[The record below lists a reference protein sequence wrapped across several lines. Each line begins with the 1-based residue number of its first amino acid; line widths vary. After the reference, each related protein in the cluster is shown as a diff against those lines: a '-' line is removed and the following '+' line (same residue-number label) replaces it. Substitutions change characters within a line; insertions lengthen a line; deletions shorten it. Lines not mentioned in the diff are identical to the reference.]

1 MSLKE
6 RINED
11 MKAAMRSGETAK
23 RDAIRLLNAAI
34 KQQEVDGRVTLGDA
48 DIVAV
53 IEKMLKQRRDS
64 ISQYEAAGRQELA
77 DAEKFEVQ
85 VLSQYMPARMSAE
98 DIAVAVQAAVA
109 ETGASRASDMG
120 KVMAVLKPRLAG
132 KADMGEVS
140 RQVKAALSGAGV

>member
-6 RINED
+6 RINEE
-11 MKAAMRSGETAK
+11 MKAAMRNGETAK

-98 DIAVAVQAAVA
+98 DIAVAVQAAVV

-120 KVMAVLKPRLAG
+120 KVMAVLKPQLAG

>member
-6 RINED
+6 RINEE
-11 MKAAMRSGETAK
+11 MKAAMRNGETAK

-98 DIAVAVQAAVA
+98 AIAVAVQAAVV
-109 ETGASRASDMG
+109 EMGASRASDMG
-120 KVMAVLKPRLAG
+120 KVMAVLKPKLAG

>member
-6 RINED
+6 RINEE

-98 DIAVAVQAAVA
+98 DIAVAVQAAVV

-120 KVMAVLKPRLAG
+120 KVMAVLKPQLAG

>member
-6 RINED
+6 RINEE
-11 MKAAMRSGETAK
+11 MKAAMRNGETAK

-98 DIAVAVQAAVA
+98 AIAVAVQAAVV

-120 KVMAVLKPRLAG
+120 KVMAVLKPKLAG

>member
-6 RINED
+6 RINEE
-11 MKAAMRSGETAK
+11 MKAAMRNGETAK

-98 DIAVAVQAAVA
+98 DIAVAVQAAVV

-120 KVMAVLKPRLAG
+120 KVMAVLKPKLAG

>member
-6 RINED
+6 RINEE
-11 MKAAMRSGETAK
+11 MKAAMRNGETAK

-98 DIAVAVQAAVA
+98 AIAVAVQAAVV

-140 RQVKAALSGAGV
+140 QQVKAALSGAGV

>member
-1 MSLKE
+1 
-6 RINED
+6 
-11 MKAAMRSGETAK
+11 MRNGETAK

-77 DAEKFEVQ
+77 DAEKFEAQ
-85 VLSQYMPARMSAE
+85 VLSQYMPAQMSAE
-98 DIAVAVQAAVA
+98 AIAVAVQAAVV

-120 KVMAVLKPRLAG
+120 KVMAVLKPQLAG

>member
-6 RINED
+6 RINEE
-11 MKAAMRSGETAK
+11 MKAAMRNGETAK

-98 DIAVAVQAAVA
+98 AIAVAVQAAVV

-120 KVMAVLKPRLAG
+120 KVMAVLKPQLAG

>member
-6 RINED
+6 RINEE
-11 MKAAMRSGETAK
+11 MKAAMRNGETAK

-85 VLSQYMPARMSAE
+85 VLSQYMPARMSA
-98 DIAVAVQAAVA
+98 
-109 ETGASRASDMG
+109 
-120 KVMAVLKPRLAG
+120 
-132 KADMGEVS
+132 
-140 RQVKAALSGAGV
+140 

>member
-6 RINED
+6 RINEE
-11 MKAAMRSGETAK
+11 MKAAMRNGETAK

-98 DIAVAVQAAVA
+98 AIAVAVQAAVV

-120 KVMAVLKPRLAG
+120 KVMAVLKPKLAG

-140 RQVKAALSGAGV
+140 RQVRAALSGAGV

>member
-6 RINED
+6 RINEE
-11 MKAAMRSGETAK
+11 MKAAMRNGETAK

-98 DIAVAVQAAVA
+98 AIAVAVQAAVV
-109 ETGASRASDMG
+109 EMGASRASDMG
-120 KVMAVLKPRLAG
+120 KVMAVLKPQLAG

>member
-6 RINED
+6 RINEE
-11 MKAAMRSGETAK
+11 MKAAMRNGETAK

-85 VLSQYMPARMSAE
+85 VLSQYMPAQMSAE
-98 DIAVAVQAAVA
+98 AIAVAVQAAMV

>member
-120 KVMAVLKPRLAG
+120 KVMAVLKPQLAG

>member
-6 RINED
+6 RINEE
-11 MKAAMRSGETAK
+11 MKAAMRNGETAK

-85 VLSQYMPARMSAE
+85 VLSQYMSARMSAE
-98 DIAVAVQAAVA
+98 DIAVVVQAAVV

-120 KVMAVLKPRLAG
+120 KVMAVLKPQLAG

>member
-6 RINED
+6 RINEE
-11 MKAAMRSGETAK
+11 MKAAMRNGETAK

-85 VLSQYMPARMSAE
+85 VLSQYIPARMSAE
-98 DIAVAVQAAVA
+98 DIAVAVQAAVV

-120 KVMAVLKPRLAG
+120 KVMAVLKPQLAG
-132 KADMGEVS
+132 KVDMGEVS

>member
-6 RINED
+6 RINEE
-11 MKAAMRSGETAK
+11 MKAAMRNGETAK

-85 VLSQYMPARMSAE
+85 VLSQYMPAQMSAE
-98 DIAVAVQAAVA
+98 AIAVAVQAAVV

-120 KVMAVLKPRLAG
+120 KVMAVLKPQLAG

>member
-6 RINED
+6 RINEE
-11 MKAAMRSGETAK
+11 MKAAMRNGETAK

-98 DIAVAVQAAVA
+98 DIAVAVQAAVV
-109 ETGASRASDMG
+109 ETGASRASDLG
-120 KVMAVLKPRLAG
+120 KVMAVLKPQLAG
-132 KADMGEVS
+132 KAVLGEVS
-140 RQVKAALSGAGV
+140 RQVNAALSGAGV

>member
-6 RINED
+6 RINEE
-11 MKAAMRSGETAK
+11 MKAAMRNGETAK

-85 VLSQYMPARMSAE
+85 VLSQYMPAQMSAE
-98 DIAVAVQAAVA
+98 AIAVAVQAAMV

-120 KVMAVLKPRLAG
+120 KVMAVLKPQLAG

>member
-6 RINED
+6 RINEE
-11 MKAAMRSGETAK
+11 MKAAMRNGETAK

-98 DIAVAVQAAVA
+98 AIAVAVQAAVV
-109 ETGASRASDMG
+109 EMGASRASDMG

-140 RQVKAALSGAGV
+140 QQVKAALSGAGV

>member
-6 RINED
+6 RINEE
-11 MKAAMRSGETAK
+11 MKAAMRNGETAK

-48 DIVAV
+48 DIVSV

-98 DIAVAVQAAVA
+98 DIAVAVQAAVV

-120 KVMAVLKPRLAG
+120 KVMAVLKPQLAG

>member
-6 RINED
+6 RINEE
-11 MKAAMRSGETAK
+11 MKAAMRNGETAK

-85 VLSQYMPARMSAE
+85 VLSQYIPARMSAE
-98 DIAVAVQAAVA
+98 DIAVAVQAAVV

-120 KVMAVLKPRLAG
+120 KVMAVLKPQLAG

>member
-1 MSLKE
+1 M
-6 RINED
+6 
-11 MKAAMRSGETAK
+11 
-23 RDAIRLLNAAI
+23 NAAI

-98 DIAVAVQAAVA
+98 DIAVAVQAAVV

-120 KVMAVLKPRLAG
+120 KVMAVLKPQLAG

>member
-6 RINED
+6 RINEE
-11 MKAAMRSGETAK
+11 MKAAMRNGETAK

>member
-6 RINED
+6 RINEE
-11 MKAAMRSGETAK
+11 MKAAMRNGETAK

-98 DIAVAVQAAVA
+98 DIAVAVQAAVV

>member
-64 ISQYEAAGRQELA
+64 ISKYEAAGRQELA

>member
-1 MSLKE
+1 
-6 RINED
+6 
-11 MKAAMRSGETAK
+11 MRNGETAK

-85 VLSQYMPARMSAE
+85 VLSQYMPAQMSAE
-98 DIAVAVQAAVA
+98 AIAVAVQAAVV

-120 KVMAVLKPRLAG
+120 KVMAVLKPQLAG

>member
-6 RINED
+6 RINEE
-11 MKAAMRSGETAK
+11 MKAAMRNGETAK

-120 KVMAVLKPRLAG
+120 KVMAVLKPQLAG

>member
-6 RINED
+6 RINEE
-11 MKAAMRSGETAK
+11 MKAAMRHGETAK

-98 DIAVAVQAAVA
+98 AIAVAVQAAVV

-120 KVMAVLKPRLAG
+120 KVMAVLKPKLAG

>member
-6 RINED
+6 RINEE
-11 MKAAMRSGETAK
+11 MKAAMRNGETAK

-85 VLSQYMPARMSAE
+85 VLSQYMPARMSVE
-98 DIAVAVQAAVA
+98 DIAVAVQAAVV

-120 KVMAVLKPRLAG
+120 KVMAVLKPQLAG

>member
-6 RINED
+6 RINEE
-11 MKAAMRSGETAK
+11 MKAAMRNGETAK

-48 DIVAV
+48 DIIAV

-98 DIAVAVQAAVA
+98 AIAVAVQAAMV

-120 KVMAVLKPRLAG
+120 KVMAVLKPQLAG